1 MANSWDVVR
10 PTKDNVD
17 QEKDTDPSEL
27 DPVPLI
33 NMEDLSEIESAIES
47 CFKEMHN
54 ASLQKY
60 DADKADRTA
69 ALFLITQ
76 MRLSSLIEDVEMKAK
91 NAKNEITRIEAE
103 KYFEYKTNNS
113 DKKITENMLL
123 NYIAKDSEIIKIK
136 KECVQY
142 EANYKKWTYILGT
155 LKDGHI
161 YFRNLGK
168 NKNWSE

>member
-1 MANSWDVVR
+1 MTNTWDIVKPVVD
-10 PTKDNVD
+10 P
-17 QEKDTDPSEL
+17 EKDTDPSEL
-27 DPVPLI
+27 AADS
-33 NMEDLSEIESAIES
+33 DRSSEIQESIES
-47 CFKEMHN
+47 CIKEMSN

-60 DADKADRTA
+60 DSDKADRTA

-76 MRLSSLIEDVEMKAK
+76 MRLSSLIEDVEMKSK

-103 KYFEYKTNNS
+103 KYFEYKTNPDNS
-113 DKKITENMLL
+113 EKKITENMLL
-123 NYIAKDSEIIKIK
+123 NYIAKDPEVIKVK
-136 KECVQY
+136 KEYVEY
-142 EANYKKWTYILGT
+142 ESNYKKWTYILGT

>member
-1 MANSWDVVR
+1 MADSWNVVR
-10 PTKDNVD
+10 PAKDDDVD
-17 QEKDTDPSEL
+17 PEKDTDPSEL
-27 DPVPLI
+27 DPVG
-33 NMEDLSEIESAIES
+33 MGDLSEIESTVES

-123 NYIAKDSEIIKIK
+123 NYIAKDSDIIKTK

-142 EANYKKWTYILGT
+142 ETNYKKWTYILGT